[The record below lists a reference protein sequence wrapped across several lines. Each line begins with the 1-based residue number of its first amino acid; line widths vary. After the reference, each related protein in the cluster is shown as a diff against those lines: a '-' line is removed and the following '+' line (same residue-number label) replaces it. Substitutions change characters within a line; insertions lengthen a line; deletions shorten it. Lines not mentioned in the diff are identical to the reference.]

1 MRMRM
6 LIRECTAV
14 RTSIDRKSCSLRS
27 FESGWGSNTHCSRRP
42 CDDDKNIPSSSRP
55 GVEPCV
61 LGYPVPAR
69 EGCSDGPDSFRN
81 RSGDSAWKQRP
92 ARRGQ
97 TARGEPVETQ
107 EFSIHE
113 RCRASCLA
121 PLAQAIHDAS
131 ESVQHGK
138 HAIGLQPG
146 HRQLAHGSG
155 RRRNSRS
162 TRVGSPRRGAR
173 TMPTASSGR
182 EDRSRQA
189 VRPGLHHQRRQP
201 LPGPDG
207 RCWYLRMGAARVNI
221 PNGSPSTAEFD
232 GPSDCQ
238 LPDLSA

>member
-1 MRMRM
+1 MKKFFRHLIAPCCRGKSFKRVIYSITLSFRPLYRAEHASHYLKPCRKLIFQPRRMRMRM

-155 RRRNSRS
+155 R
-162 TRVGSPRRGAR
+162 
-173 TMPTASSGR
+173 
-182 EDRSRQA
+182 
-189 VRPGLHHQRRQP
+189 
-201 LPGPDG
+201 
-207 RCWYLRMGAARVNI
+207 
-221 PNGSPSTAEFD
+221 
-232 GPSDCQ
+232 
-238 LPDLSA
+238 